1 MEYAPPTPLSPP
13 PPPPPWRPPALP
25 SPTAPTIH
33 DIIYYNSAFML
44 RGLLLIL
51 RLEKNRQYQMNQNR
65 VSLLASYT
73 GPIQISKKSLH
84 ACLCRSVLELYLN
97 DDAMSR

>member
-13 PPPPPWRPPALP
+13 SPLPWRPPALP
-25 SPTAPTIH
+25 SPNAPTIH

-51 RLEKNRQYQMNQNR
+51 RLEKNRQYEMNQNR
-65 VSLLASYT
+65 VSLFGIIHWTY
-73 GPIQISKKSLH
+73 PNI
-84 ACLCRSVLELYLN
+84 
-97 DDAMSR
+97 